1 MAKKCVACE
10 KAKMKKMAKGGS
22 LGMKSVKAGYDKNSS
37 ITKADTIIA
46 AKENAGKMKKG
57 GSIGPFDKYKAKKK

>member
-10 KAKMKKMAKGGS
+10 KAKMKKMETGGS
-22 LGMKSVKAGYDKNSS
+22 LGMKSVKAGYDKNSG

-46 AKENAGKMKKG
+46 AKQNAGKMKKG
-57 GSIGPFDKYKAKKK
+57 GIIKKKK